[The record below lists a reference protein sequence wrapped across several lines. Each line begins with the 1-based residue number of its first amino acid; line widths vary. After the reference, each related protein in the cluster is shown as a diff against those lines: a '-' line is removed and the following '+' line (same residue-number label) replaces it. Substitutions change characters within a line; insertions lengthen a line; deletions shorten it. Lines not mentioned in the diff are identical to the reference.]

1 MFSYILI
8 ALYAVPL
15 LLCIMRGDAD
25 AVSSLMTGADE
36 AVRFCISAAGGLCF
50 WCAVT
55 ELFEQCGAAETLSG
69 LLRPVIRRFFPNAA
83 ASPEAC
89 AAISEN
95 ISANLMGL
103 GNAATP
109 AGIRAA
115 KAIVSLGDGRE
126 IADELCMLV
135 VINTASIQI
144 IPTTAAALRA
154 AAGSSAPFDILPAVW
169 AVSALSLSAG
179 LCAAFVLK
187 KFWK

>member
-1 MFSYILI
+1 MFSYIL
-8 ALYAVPL
+8 AGLYTVPL
-15 LLCIMRGDAD
+15 LFCIFQGNAG
-25 AVSSLMTGADE
+25 AVSSLMSGADD

-55 ELFEQCGAAETLSG
+55 ELLEQCGAAEALSR
-69 LLRPVIRRFFPNAA
+69 LLRPVIRLLFPNAA
-83 ASPEAC
+83 AHKEAS

-115 KAIVSLGDGRE
+115 KAIVSLGGSRE
-126 IADELCMLV
+126 ISDELCMLV
-135 VINTASIQI
+135 VLNTASIQL

-154 AAGSSAPFDILPAVW
+154 AAGSKTPFDILPAVW
-169 AVSALSLSAG
+169 AVSALSLLAG
-179 LCAAFVLK
+179 LSAASVLK
-187 KFWK
+187 RLWK

>member
-1 MFSYILI
+1 MFI

-135 VINTASIQI
+135 VINTASVQP
-144 IPTTAAALRA
+144 IPPTPPPRQSTDSPYHRP
-154 AAGSSAPFDILPAVW
+154 S
-169 AVSALSLSAG
+169 
-179 LCAAFVLK
+179 
-187 KFWK
+187 

>member
-135 VINTASIQI
+135 VINTASIQLI
-144 IPTTAAALRA
+144 R
-154 AAGSSAPFDILPAVW
+154 LPPP
-169 AVSALSLSAG
+169 
-179 LCAAFVLK
+179 LCAQRRVQAHRLTFCPRSGRYPRCRSPPDYAPHSC
-187 KFWK
+187 

>member
-83 ASPEAC
+83 GVSGSLRRDFRKHQRKSHGAWKRRD
-89 AAISEN
+89 
-95 ISANLMGL
+95 
-103 GNAATP
+103 P

-135 VINTASIQI
+135 VINTASIQL

>member
-1 MFSYILI
+1 M
-8 ALYAVPL
+8 
-15 LLCIMRGDAD
+15 
-25 AVSSLMTGADE
+25 
-36 AVRFCISAAGGLCF
+36 
-50 WCAVT
+50 CAVT

-135 VINTASIQI
+135 VINTASIQL
-144 IPTTAAALRA
+144 IPTTAAALRAAAGSSAPFDILRA